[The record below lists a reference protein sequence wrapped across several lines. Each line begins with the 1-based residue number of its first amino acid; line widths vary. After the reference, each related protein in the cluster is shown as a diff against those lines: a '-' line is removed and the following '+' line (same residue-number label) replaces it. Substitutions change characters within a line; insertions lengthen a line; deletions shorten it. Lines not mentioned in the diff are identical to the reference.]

1 MKLAFL
7 IRGSEHALSPRRSW
21 IEALL
26 REEYSWHFFRW
37 RYKNMLRL
45 RFRSEPER
53 FFSILDASA
62 GERPLYLACHCL
74 AEPCHREI
82 AMDFLEKLRQQ
93 RPYRKWQA
101 LRAGYMADNMEPAMS
116 SALAKRA

>member
-1 MKLAFL
+1 MPAHPLAPP
-7 IRGSEHALSPRRSW
+7 RGW

-26 REEYSWHFFRW
+26 RGEYSWHFFRL

-45 RFRSEPER
+45 RFKSDPER

-74 AEPCHREI
+74 AGSCHREI
-82 AMDFLEKLRQQ
+82 AADFLEKLRQQ
-93 RPYRKWQA
+93 EPYRNRLA
-101 LRAGYMADNMEPAMS
+101 LRAAAVATYSTPNSPALW
-116 SALAKRA
+116 ARHA